1 MAFVIR
7 KLNVSRTLGEEIR
20 ELRRATGFT
29 LSELEERTKVRKSFL
44 DAFERDDFS
53 ALPETL
59 YARNYLRIYLRALGA
74 SDPNYFMTRW
84 EEARGTCDF
93 TGTAL
98 MPRQRVRR
106 GAFIVA
112 SRFLKVAGVAA
123 ILLAVTAYIGT
134 EVRAIT
140 SAPPLLVYGPEDG
153 AATRNATVTVRGE
166 TDPGTNLKVNGQKVL
181 LNSNGS
187 FETDVSLERG
197 VNVIKVEGAKRYSR
211 SATMYRRVVL
221 EADKSTAMGPGG
233 TERIP

>member
-1 MAFVIR
+1 MPFLIR
-7 KLNVSRTLGEEIR
+7 KLNTAHTLGEEIR
-20 ELRRATGFT
+20 ELRRATGLT
-29 LSELEERTKVRKSFL
+29 LSELEERTKVRKPFL
-44 DAFERDDFS
+44 DAFERDDYS
-53 ALPETL
+53 GLPETL
-59 YARNYLRIYLRALGA
+59 YARNYLRIYLRALGT
-74 SDPNYFMTRW
+74 SDVDYFMKRW

-93 TGTAL
+93 QGAAA

-112 SRFLKVAGVAA
+112 SRFVKVAGIAA
-123 ILLAVTAYIGT
+123 ILIAISAYIGN

-211 SATMYRRVVL
+211 SATTYRRVVL

-233 TERIP
+233 LERVP